1 MVVFRPVWMY
11 GYIGLNGAC
20 LEQEGHEVLPVSRTI
35 MAVISQGDGS
45 QQAGRARHR
54 AGAGVG
60 DDRPG
65 QLHDAGCR
73 CAASQRRLLCH
84 YPLAQLDELIAAVAT
99 KCEAV

>member
-1 MVVFRPVWMY
+1 
-11 GYIGLNGAC
+11 
-20 LEQEGHEVLPVSRTI
+20 